1 MRIVSRTVCV
11 LLFLCTLAA
20 SYPLV
25 ADDDVPMKAMRDEMA
40 RSVNMQLSGLSKP
53 YFVAYRIQDITDV
66 SITADLGSIV
76 GSQNSRTRLLQVQL
90 RVGDYKLDNTN
101 FLAFGTRQA
110 SGFGTGSQITVDDD
124 YNELRRE
131 IWLATDSEYKKA
143 VELFTAKQAA
153 LQNQSHGEDIADF
166 TQERPNKSLAKQAAV
181 AVNVPELE
189 SAARQVSAAF
199 RLIPEPQRSQVVI
212 DVHRV
217 FTRYINS
224 EGTEYTRP
232 NDMVYIQIRATTEA
246 EDGLPLEDTEQV
258 FLKSAA
264 DVSAA
269 DLTARAQKM
278 VERLQKL
285 RTAKSFD
292 RYNGPV
298 LFEGKAGAEVFAQ
311 LFATALVASR
321 DPVTDNPR
329 AQAFIDQMTT
339 RFGAGS
345 LTDRVGGRVLP
356 DSVTLIDNPTIETFN
371 GQPLMGKYAIDED
384 GVTARANTIVESG
397 VLKLVLS
404 SRTPIQGVTH
414 STGSHR
420 GFTAAPSNLIF
431 TSTKGVSD
439 QELRRMLLEKAKARG
454 LEYGIVV
461 RRAGGSADEFIQTA
475 MSMMQGGGAAGN
487 NMLEVYKLYADGHEE
502 LMHGQQLVGINAASF
517 KDVVAVGD
525 KPVVYNS
532 IFIPGFSSLMVV
544 GMTGDVS
551 AITNMP
557 VVSYVVP
564 SLLFDDATLKK
575 VSGPFSKP
583 PLTTPP
589 PLSAK
594 GS

>member
-1 MRIVSRTVCV
+1 MRIVSRTVCG
-11 LLFLCTLAA
+11 LLLLCTMAA
-20 SYPLV
+20 SYVV
-25 ADDDVPMKAMRDEMA
+25 AAADDVPMKAMRDEMA
-40 RSVNMQLSGLSKP
+40 RSVGMQLTGLSKP
-53 YFVAYRIQDITDV
+53 YFVAYRIQDINDV
-66 SITADLGSIV
+66 TIVADLGSIV
-76 GSQNSRTRLLQVQL
+76 TSQSARTRLLQVQL

-110 SGFGTGSQITVDDD
+110 SGFGMGEQIAVDDD
-124 YNELRRE
+124 YSELRRE
-131 IWLATDSEYKKA
+131 IWLATDAEYKKA

-153 LQNQSHGEDIADF
+153 LQNQSHGEDIPDF
-166 TQERPNKSLAKQAAV
+166 TQEKPNKSFAKQAPI

-189 SAARQVSAAF
+189 SAARQISSVF
-199 RLIPEPQRSQVVI
+199 RQLSEPQTSQVTI
-212 DVHRV
+212 DAHNV
-217 FTRYINS
+217 FTRYLNS

-232 NDMVYIQIRATTEA
+232 DGMTFIQIRATIEA
-246 EDGLPLEDTEQV
+246 EDGVPLADTEQV

-264 DVSAA
+264 DVSAT
-269 DLTARAQKM
+269 DLSARAQKM
-278 VERLQKL
+278 LERLQKL

-298 LFEGKAGAEVFAQ
+298 LFEGEAGAEVFSQ

-329 AQAFIDQMTT
+329 AQAFLDQMTT

-345 LTDRVGGRVLP
+345 LTDRIGGRVLP
-356 DSVTLIDNPTIETFN
+356 DSVTLIDNPTIDKFN
-371 GQPLMGKYAIDED
+371 GQPLMGTYVVDED
-384 GVTARANTIVESG
+384 GVPARANTIVESG

-404 SRTPIQGVTH
+404 SRTPIQGVTR

-420 GFTAAPSNLIF
+420 GFSAAPSNLIF
-431 TSTKGVSD
+431 TTTKGVSD

-461 RRAGGSADEFIQTA
+461 RRAGGSADEFIQAA
-475 MSMMQGGGAAGN
+475 MSMMQGGGTAGN

-502 LMHGQQLVGINAASF
+502 LMHGQQLVGINASSF

-532 IFIPGFSSLMVV
+532 IFIPGFSSLMVA
-544 GMTGDVS
+544 GMTGDIS

-557 VVSYVVP
+557 IVSYVVP
-564 SLLFDDATLKK
+564 SLLFDEATLKK
-575 VSGPFSKP
+575 VTGPFPKP
-583 PLTTPP
+583 PITTPP
-589 PLSAK
+589 PLAAK